1 MFLKR
6 IEMQG
11 FKSFADKV
19 TINFDHALTGV
30 VGPNGCGKS
39 NIVDAIRWVLGE
51 QSVKSL
57 RSSQMVDVIF
67 AGSEKRRKVQFAEVS
82 LIFDNHDR
90 AFDSDFEEIEI
101 TRRIH
106 RSDASGEYLINKTP
120 CRLKDIQNLVLDS
133 GIGRE
138 SLSMISQGTIS
149 NFAEAKPID
158 RRGIFEEAAGVAKYR
173 KRKDDAVNKLE
184 RTQVNLDR
192 INDIYIELQKQVLPL
207 KKAAQKAKIYAEK
220 KQRLQEIEIA
230 VISDQITRLNQR
242 LSENQSQVSELSAQ
256 EAILEAQIQVHEN
269 TNLLARSE
277 IHELDQSIHEIQ
289 ERYMK
294 VMNEIQT
301 LETRKIEID
310 ERRKYTLEVG
320 NSEERANQLKSL
332 YQEAKVEYEDRSQ
345 RLENIT
351 NEITRL
357 NQKTIEIN
365 RAMIDQN
372 SLVEESQLRLQRAKN
387 RLEVAQSLKERPF
400 MNQAGVQAIV
410 RAQSTLNGVFG
421 VISNLMVPEKGYE
434 DAISTAFG
442 GALYNIVTKD
452 EESARKA
459 INFLKKNES
468 GRATF
473 LPLTVLRPR
482 SISREH
488 SIIAAETKGYLGIAA
503 DFVICDPKYDVVNE
517 SLLGNVL
524 VVDEL
529 ENGNEMAKML
539 NYQYKIVTLDGDVIH
554 RGGSM
559 TGGRQKDSNSPLS
572 LNKEMDELNQQI
584 EVYKVSV
591 TENQDKLFEL
601 SSQKSECDSNL
612 LEQRIAAAQLEP
624 VVEAKRA
631 KYERLKS
638 DLESIAPHM
647 SEEENFSDDLID
659 LLNKAYSDRDE
670 LKLQLE
676 SKRETRQKQGS
687 ESERRDSQVRQQ
699 RRELSALQSSQ
710 HELDLDITRSQT
722 NVENL
727 MNRLSADYQMTYEY
741 TLQHPLEDISEN
753 AVEEVAQLREDI
765 ERLGNINMNAPADF
779 EEVNER
785 YEHIGQQVAEIEESR
800 DKILGLI
807 MELDGIMIEQFTD
820 IIDKINVV
828 LPNVIQH
835 MFGGGQAY
843 LSLDNPEDVLNSG
856 IEIHVQPK
864 GKAVQNMRLFSGGE
878 KSLIAISVLFAI
890 LQVRHMPLC
899 VFDEVEAA
907 LDQANVERFAHYMKH
922 FSEENT
928 QFIVLTHRPGT
939 MAMCDILY
947 GVTMQQGG
955 VSQMLKVRL
964 ADAMMMAEPSVENTD
979 VDEDEKTA
987 EGEA

>member
-11 FKSFADKV
+11 FKSFADRV
-19 TINFDHALTGV
+19 TINFEHGLTGV

-57 RSSQMVDVIF
+57 RSSQMIDVIF
-67 AGSEKRRKVQFAEVS
+67 AGSENRRRVQFAEVT
-82 LIFDNHDR
+82 LVFDNHDR
-90 AFDSDFEEIEI
+90 SFDIEFDEVEI

-106 RSDASGEYLINKTP
+106 RADAEGEYLINKSV
-120 CRLKDIQNLVLDS
+120 CRLKDIHNLVLDS
-133 GIGRE
+133 GIGRD

-173 KRKDDAVNKLE
+173 KRKDDAIHKLE
-184 RTQVNLDR
+184 RTQANLDR
-192 INDIYIELQKQVLPL
+192 INDIYLELQKQVLPL
-207 KKAAQKAKIYAEK
+207 KKAAQKAIIYAEK
-220 KQRLQEIEIA
+220 KKRLQEIEVA
-230 VISDQITRLNQR
+230 VLTNQITQLNQR
-242 LSENQSQVSELSAQ
+242 LTENKNQVNELNAQ
-256 EAILEAQIQVHEN
+256 DAILDAQVQVNEN
-269 TNLLARSE
+269 ANLIARSE
-277 IHELDQSIHEIQ
+277 IHDLDQSIHQIQ
-289 ERYMK
+289 ERLMK
-294 VMNEIQT
+294 VMSEIQT

-310 ERRKYTLEVG
+310 EKRKYTLEVG
-320 NSEERANQLKSL
+320 NREEKANELKQL
-332 YQEAKVEYEDRSQ
+332 YQEAKSEFDDR
-345 RLENIT
+345 T
-351 NEITRL
+351 NRYDLVIQDIERL
-357 NQKTIEIN
+357 NQKSIEIN
-365 RAMIDQN
+365 RAIIDQN
-372 SLVEESQLRLQRAKN
+372 ALVEEGQHRLQRAKN
-387 RLEVAQSLKERPF
+387 RLEVAESLKSRPF

-410 RAQSTLNGVFG
+410 RAQSTLSGVFG
-421 VISNLMVPEKGYE
+421 VITDLMIPQKGYE
-434 DAISTAFG
+434 DAVSTSFG
-442 GALYNIVTKD
+442 GALFNVVTKD

-473 LPLTVLRPR
+473 LPLTVLFGRT
-482 SISREH
+482 ISREH
-488 SIIAAETKGYLGIAA
+488 SIIAQQAKGYLGLAS
-503 DFVICDPKYDVVNE
+503 DFVQCEPRYDVVKS

-529 ENGNEMAKML
+529 EHGNEIAKLL

-559 TGGRQKDSNSPLS
+559 TGGRQKDNNSVMS
-572 LNKEMDELNQQI
+572 INKEIDDLKEQI
-584 EVYKVSV
+584 ETLQSIVRSQ
-591 TENQDKLFEL
+591 QDSLFEL
-601 SSQKSECDSNL
+601 SSQKSEHDSNL

-624 VVEAKRA
+624 IVEAKRA
-631 KYERLKS
+631 KYEHLKS
-638 DLESIAPHM
+638 DLENISPNMELDEHFTD
-647 SEEENFSDDLID
+647 NLID
-659 LLNKAYSDRDE
+659 LLNKAYLDRDE
-670 LKLQLE
+670 YKLQLDT
-676 SKRETRQKQGS
+676 KRATRLKQAGD
-687 ESERRDSQVRQQ
+687 SERRDTQMRQQ
-699 RRELSALQSSQ
+699 RRELSNLKNVI
-710 HELDLDITRSQT
+710 HELDLDITRSFT
-722 NVENL
+722 NIENL
-727 MNRLSADYQMTYEY
+727 MNRLSQDYQMTYEY
-741 TLQHPLEDISEN
+741 ACAHPLEIIGEN
-753 AVEEVAQLREDI
+753 AFDEVKELREEI

-779 EEVNER
+779 ESLNTR
-785 YEHIGQQVAEIEESR
+785 YEHIGVQVKEIEESR

-807 MELDGIMIEQFTD
+807 AELDGVMMIQFND
-820 IIDKINVV
+820 IIEKINQV
-828 LPNVIQH
+828 LPSVIDH
-835 MFGGGQAY
+835 MFGGGHAY
-843 LSLDNPEDVLNSG
+843 LALDNPDDILNSG

-864 GKAVQNMRLFSGGE
+864 GKSIKNMRLFSGGE

-922 FSEENT
+922 YSDKT

-964 ADAMMMAEPSVENTD
+964 SDAMMMADKVER
-979 VDEDEKTA
+979 VVE
-987 EGEA
+987 EAAS